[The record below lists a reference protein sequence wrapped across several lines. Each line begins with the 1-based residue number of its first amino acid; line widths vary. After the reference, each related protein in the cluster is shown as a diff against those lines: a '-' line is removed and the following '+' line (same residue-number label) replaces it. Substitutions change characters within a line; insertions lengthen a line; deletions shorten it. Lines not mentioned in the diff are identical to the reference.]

1 MREVSYLQNLECSS
15 CGSRNL
21 DQLFD
26 MPGFPQIG
34 LYKESPDNSEYPP
47 VDNALNICDDCGHMQ
62 LAHNVDPGFLYD
74 ESFTHRTTCSCSA
87 ASANTEFA
95 NYVKKFAGDR
105 KFKRIVEIGC
115 NDAFLLNQLL
125 EIGETATGIDP
136 VWKGREGEFAAGL
149 EEDAAKRI
157 NCIGD
162 FVENVDFQTQI
173 GGTPD
178 LIVSSFVFEHIR
190 SPREVLERMFD
201 AVDDDAL
208 FIIQVPGTDMLL
220 DNCRFD
226 QLSHQH
232 YQQFNLHSFRKMI
245 DEAGG
250 TFLGHH
256 VHYHVWGAIML
267 AFKKGPVSSIEND
280 FRRSTKEMV
289 LERKALFDT
298 HLQSALKAVECAKP
312 RPVYGF
318 GAAQNFP
325 SLAYFMGGDVS
336 FLECILD
343 DNEARQGL
351 YYPGFPVQTRKPT
364 EEMDFTDSAIM
375 ITGPDYG
382 RALMRRVAELNPE
395 QIILPFSAI

>member
-1 MREVSYLQNLECSS
+1 MREVTYLENLECSS

-21 DQLFD
+21 DELFS
-26 MPGFPQIG
+26 MPKFPQIG
-34 LYKESPDNSEYPP
+34 LFKDTPDDSNYPS
-47 VDNALNICDDCGHMQ
+47 VDNALNICDDCGHIQ

-87 ASANTEFA
+87 MSANVEFA
-95 NYVKKFAGDR
+95 NYIKEVAGDR
-105 KFKRIVEIGC
+105 RFKRVIEIGC
-115 NDAFLLNQLL
+115 NDAFLLDQLL
-125 EIGETATGIDP
+125 EIGDTATGIDP
-136 VWKGREGEFAAGL
+136 VWKGREDEFAADL
-149 EEDAAKRI
+149 DPEKASKI
-157 NCIGD
+157 KCIGE
-162 FVENVDFQTQI
+162 FVENVDFETQI

-178 LIVSSFVFEHIR
+178 LVVSSFVFEHIR
-190 SPREVLERMFD
+190 SPREILERMFD
-201 AVDDDAL
+201 VVDDDAL

-232 YQQFNLHSFRKMI
+232 YQQWTLSSFRRMI
-245 DEAGG
+245 ETVGG
-250 TFLGHH
+250 TFLGHK
-256 VHYHVWGAIML
+256 VHYHVWGAIMMV
-267 AFKKGPVSSIEND
+267 FKKGPKSTIETN
-280 FRRSTKEMV
+280 FRRANKELVMQRKQAFDMQ
-289 LERKALFDT
+289 LE
-298 HLQSALKAVECAKP
+298 SARRAVECARP

-325 SLAYFMGGDVS
+325 SLAYFMGDVS
-336 FLECILD
+336 FFECILD

-364 EEMDFTDSAIM
+364 EDMDFSDSAIM

-382 RALMRRVAELNPE
+382 RVLMRRVAELNPE